1 MKMITLNQS
10 RTGLATFA
18 TVCALALGLAS
29 TSASA
34 VFVDYEHSAEAA
46 KYSSTST
53 TSPGYRAPKPSSVF
67 VDYDHTAEAVDPS
80 APASWSEGRSG
91 PKSPFIDW

>member
-34 VFVDYEHSAEAA
+34 VFVDYEHSAEGL
-46 KYSSTST
+46 KYSP

-91 PKSPFIDW
+91 TKSPFVDW